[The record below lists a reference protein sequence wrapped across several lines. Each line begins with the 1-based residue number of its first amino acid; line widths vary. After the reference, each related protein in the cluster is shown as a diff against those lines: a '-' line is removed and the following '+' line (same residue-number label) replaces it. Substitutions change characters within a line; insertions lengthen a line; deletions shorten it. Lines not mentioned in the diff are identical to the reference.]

1 MTKDEL
7 VGGMTRI
14 ASTIRSS
21 DSFSEKGPN
30 VDLSSAVVSDLV
42 LDTGMVVDC
51 FNVTVVGIVVVVVE
65 VDVVTDGVV
74 DFIVDV
80 LIGVVVDVVL
90 VVVYDDVVEVLV
102 EVVVVPSVVVCVVI
116 GVVTLFGHFLGFS
129 SNSHSH
135 GLSITMKP

>member
-1 MTKDEL
+1 M
-7 VGGMTRI
+7 
-14 ASTIRSS
+14 
-21 DSFSEKGPN
+21 
-30 VDLSSAVVSDLV
+30 DLSSAVASDLV

-51 FNVTVVGIVVVVVE
+51 FNVTVVGIVVVE
-65 VDVVTDGVV
+65 VDVVSDGVV
-74 DFIVDV
+74 DFVVDV